1 MVQINNSRK
10 IALWGTGLEAVRF
23 MYSTDLDIDV
33 VIDNNRVSEDWTFR
47 GLPVKKTTELSNLKE
62 YYIVMATSEGVYVQI
77 CEGLLSQGLEEF
89 IDFCYCRHIGKKLAV
104 LHGNCHVD
112 VMKSFLGSSQK
123 FNEEYAIYPLPSIY
137 GIREGYIRGEIL
149 EHCDLFIHQDI
160 RPDNSCGYKLS
171 DEYVLPQVNVAAHK
185 ITVPNLFGYG
195 SMFFPQVI
203 GNPNNSWL
211 FSGRDRNGMFPHG
224 NKVIE
229 KALEEGKSVEDIVR
243 LLESACISEDEI
255 IENFAEEVS
264 KMQKRE
270 ENWDIKISRFI
281 LENYKDVQIFYSC
294 WHPTNIVIKEIVL
307 QILMKLGI
315 TDENI
320 ETELKMD
327 THEEPLLSC
336 VRETL
341 GIQWKKEHIRE
352 GSACKRINNK
362 MTLEE
367 YVREYVWWCH
377 GEEKDKNVL

>member
-243 LLESACISEDEI
+243 LLDSACISEDEI

-264 KMQKRE
+264 KTIGGHYYEDIVEATNDFDILWSLSDERISPVADTFDEVQAEYQRMINEGVSPEEINSAMITLFQQKR
-270 ENWDIKISRFI
+270 
-281 LENYKDVQIFYSC
+281 
-294 WHPTNIVIKEIVL
+294 
-307 QILMKLGI
+307 
-315 TDENI
+315 
-320 ETELKMD
+320 
-327 THEEPLLSC
+327 
-336 VRETL
+336 
-341 GIQWKKEHIRE
+341 
-352 GSACKRINNK
+352 KR
-362 MTLEE
+362 T
-367 YVREYVWWCH
+367 CQ
-377 GEEKDKNVL
+377 